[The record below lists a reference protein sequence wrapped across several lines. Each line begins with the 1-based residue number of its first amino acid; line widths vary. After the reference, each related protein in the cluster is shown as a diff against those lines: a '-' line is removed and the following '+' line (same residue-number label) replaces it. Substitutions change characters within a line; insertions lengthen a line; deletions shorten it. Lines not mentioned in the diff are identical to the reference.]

1 MQLPLLGNACFFYCV
16 ETFSN
21 RVWSRTVSRI
31 LSVSA
36 LAWPFGV
43 ITGKCVQLNSIS
55 DLLAGYKKRL
65 LYRGSGCGS
74 CRVKPSSW
82 EDRRV

>member
-1 MQLPLLGNACFFYCV
+1 MY
-16 ETFSN
+16 N

-43 ITGKCVQLNSIS
+43 ITGKCVQAPAEDSVKKYFLREAVYIS
-55 DLLAGYKKRL
+55 
-65 LYRGSGCGS
+65 GSLKQLVSVFTCLIS
-74 CRVKPSSW
+74 V
-82 EDRRV
+82 

>member
-1 MQLPLLGNACFFYCV
+1 MIVFVYCV
-16 ETFSN
+16 ETCSN

-36 LAWPFGV
+36 LACPFGV

-55 DLLAGYKKRL
+55 DLLDGYKKC
-65 LYRGSGCGS
+65 YYTAAA
-74 CRVKPSSW
+74 VAA
-82 EDRRV
+82 VVV